1 MRETKALVLLAVL
14 LLLALVW
21 VSLLAVW
28 ANECGNA
35 GGAFIVPQNSWPV
48 CVAGVKP

>member
-1 MRETKALVLLAVL
+1 MLLSVL

-35 GGAFIVPQNSWPV
+35 GGAFIVPQNSLPV
-48 CVAGVKP
+48 CLQGVKP